1 MPGLASSSI
10 VSSVIGEH
18 WFNTRPEAM
27 GTVPFERSF
36 KKVDKFLKRFKK
48 LRGKYQRSN
57 NPDFTEDLWEAVSF
71 IHLYESRNTNAL
83 PRTYKDL
90 QSALLVGSAESFL
103 PYSVKSIDWL
113 NEHGRCMDNIRPGKS
128 TIEQAG
134 RGAFSSRFIP
144 EGGLVAPGPLLH
156 IPNRTALNM
165 YEMDPYTGLRDTN
178 RQIGMQLILNYCFGN
193 SKSSVILCPY
203 TSPSAYINH
212 SSKAPNAKIVWAKD
226 STPNHNADWLQED
239 VKFLKT
245 MNVIGLSIDFVA
257 TRDIQPGEEV
267 FIDYGIQWE
276 EAWNKYVKDWKPPR
290 DADDYSAGAELQN
303 DLTMPL
309 RTLDE
314 QKEEP
319 YAGNIVFYCHYDYF
333 EGVDEGPWEWAPEWE
348 GHALYPCELTA
359 RHSRKDEDG
368 NAMYYYSAVML
379 TDKEIPPDV
388 KVYTRDV
395 IPEGEIHV
403 MTSIPRSAVVVRDR
417 MYSKDEYA
425 VNAFRHEMMMPDDMF
440 PETWMNL

>member
-1 MPGLASSSI
+1 
-10 VSSVIGEH
+10 
-18 WFNTRPEAM
+18 M

-134 RGAFSSRFIP
+134 RGAFASRFIP

-156 IPNRTALNM
+156 IPNRTVLNM
-165 YEMDPYTGLRDTN
+165 YEIDPYTGLRDTN

-212 SSKAPNAKIVWAKD
+212 SSKAPNILF
-226 STPNHNADWLQED
+226 SSEP
-239 VKFLKT
+239 
-245 MNVIGLSIDFVA
+245 
-257 TRDIQPGEEV
+257 
-267 FIDYGIQWE
+267 
-276 EAWNKYVKDWKPPR
+276 
-290 DADDYSAGAELQN
+290 LQN
-303 DLTMPL
+303 CL
-309 RTLDE
+309 
-314 QKEEP
+314 
-319 YAGNIVFYCHYDYF
+319 
-333 EGVDEGPWEWAPEWE
+333 
-348 GHALYPCELTA
+348 
-359 RHSRKDEDG
+359 
-368 NAMYYYSAVML
+368 
-379 TDKEIPPDV
+379 
-388 KVYTRDV
+388 
-395 IPEGEIHV
+395 
-403 MTSIPRSAVVVRDR
+403 
-417 MYSKDEYA
+417 
-425 VNAFRHEMMMPDDMF
+425 
-440 PETWMNL
+440 